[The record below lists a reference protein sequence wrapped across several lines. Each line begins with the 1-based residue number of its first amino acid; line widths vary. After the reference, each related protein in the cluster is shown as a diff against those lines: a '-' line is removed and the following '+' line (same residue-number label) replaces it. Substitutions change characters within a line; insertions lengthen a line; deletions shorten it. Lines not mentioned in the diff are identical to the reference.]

1 MASFHR
7 IAVPALAYWAMVF
20 AAAFTLGVVRTLW
33 LAPRIG
39 DLAAVACE
47 VPLTLAISWWAARR
61 VIARW
66 RIAKMAD
73 AQAMGVFAFAVL
85 MIAELVLARLLTGL
99 SASEWAAGLLSAAGA
114 LGLAGQVLFA
124 LIPCMVVKR
133 G

>member
-1 MASFHR
+1 MASFRR

-20 AAAFTLGVVRTLW
+20 SAAFALGVVRTLW

-66 RIAKMAD
+66 RIAASAD
-73 AQAMGVFAFAVL
+73 ALAMGLFAFAVL
-85 MIAELVLARLLTGL
+85 MIAELALARLLTGL
-99 SASEWAAGLLSAAGA
+99 SAAKWAASLLSAAGA
-114 LGLAGQVLFA
+114 LGLGGQVVFA
-124 LIPCMVVKR
+124 LIPFIVVKR